1 MAGSM
6 VDSGIVDSGSDGQER
21 LDRLVGTLVAVFAD
35 YSCRGGVGGEAPR
48 PAFAGEGWSWESEY
62 GAVSRSCIEAVAR
75 LVAVWVS
82 GSE

>member
-1 MAGSM
+1 MPGSM

-48 PAFAGEGWSWESEY
+48 PAFAGEGFVLGERVRRREPVV
-62 GAVSRSCIEAVAR
+62 GRGGRA
-75 LVAVWVS
+75 
-82 GSE
+82 G